1 MMADSDQ
8 SRGSFV
14 NENALAFLVKE
25 TIRKSFFLKQQL
37 TWKEN
42 IKKQKQKKKPLDRG
56 R

>member
-14 NENALAFLVKE
+14 NKNALAFLVKE
-25 TIRKSFFLKQQL
+25 TIRKFFLKQQL

-42 IKKQKQKKKPLDRG
+42 IKKQTKKKPLDRG